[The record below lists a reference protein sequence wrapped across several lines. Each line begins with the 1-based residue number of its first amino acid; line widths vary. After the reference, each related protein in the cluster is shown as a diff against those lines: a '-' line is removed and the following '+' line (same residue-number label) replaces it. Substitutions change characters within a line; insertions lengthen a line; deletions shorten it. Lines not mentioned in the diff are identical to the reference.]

1 MVPLHSFSLYCV
13 HYFCLVIKS
22 GGFNGKYFVSSTGSS
37 SQSQVSTTTDR
48 KSYGHGCCLTASDQD
63 RLRIFMHEFVVRAL
77 IPWAERQMKILSD
90 QVGDAA
96 EWRSQ

>member
-1 MVPLHSFSLYCV
+1 MSA
-13 HYFCLVIKS
+13 
-22 GGFNGKYFVSSTGSS
+22 TA
-37 SQSQVSTTTDR
+37 DR

-90 QVGDAA
+90 QVDDAG
-96 EWRSQ
+96 